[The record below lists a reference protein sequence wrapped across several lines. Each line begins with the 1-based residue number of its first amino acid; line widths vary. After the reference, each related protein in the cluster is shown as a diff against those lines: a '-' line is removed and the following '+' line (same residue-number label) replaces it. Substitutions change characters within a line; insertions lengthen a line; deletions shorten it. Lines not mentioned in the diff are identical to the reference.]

1 MPRQRAFITGADG
14 FVGGF
19 LLEHLAA
26 AGDELLGAVPR
37 PVTASPALSD
47 VLRNTRLVVWDLADP
62 SCDDSA
68 LRTVLLEFR
77 PQAIYHL
84 AAISVPE
91 DCGDATVHPL
101 ARAVNVHGTARL
113 LRLAAELPEPPRVLI
128 VSSSYVYPS
137 SGDRPRQYSEAGP
150 IAPRRGYGRT
160 KREAELLALEAWQR
174 AGLPVVIARAF
185 PHTGPRQS
193 QRMMLPEWAAQ
204 FAAGADPIR
213 VHTLQ
218 AWIDLS
224 DVRDVVR
231 AYRLLVERGVPGEVY
246 NVGSGVA
253 RRSGEVFDL
262 LRRIADPAR
271 RVQEIRPGRKCDPIA
286 DIGKIR
292 AVVGWRP
299 EIGIE
304 QTIRDTWE
312 YWRTLSPAAPR

>member
-37 PVTASPALSD
+37 PVVPSPGLPNI
-47 VLRNTRLVVWDLADP
+47 LRHTRLVVWDLADA
-62 SCDDSA
+62 SCDDGGMRA
-68 LRTVLLEFR
+68 VLREFR

-91 DCGDATVHPL
+91 DCGDATVSPV
-101 ARAVNVHGTARL
+101 AQAVNVQGTARL

-137 SGDRPRQYSEAGP
+137 SGDRPRQYSEADP
-150 IAPRRGYGRT
+150 VAPRRGYGRT
-160 KREAELLALEAWQR
+160 KREAELLALEAWRQS
-174 AGLPVVIARAF
+174 GLPVVIARAF

-193 QRMMLPEWAAQ
+193 PRMMLPEWAAQ

-213 VHTLQ
+213 VHTLH

-231 AYRLLVERGVPGEVY
+231 AYRLLVKGGAPGEVY
-246 NVGSGVA
+246 NVGSGLA
-253 RRSGEVFDL
+253 RRSGDVFDL
-262 LRRIADPAR
+262 LRRMADPAR
-271 RVQEIRPGRKCDPIA
+271 NVHEIRPGRKCDPIA

-292 AVVGWRP
+292 AAVGWQP

-304 QTIRDTWE
+304 QTVRDTWE
-312 YWRTLSPAAPR
+312 YWRTLQAGSPR

>member
-1 MPRQRAFITGADG
+1 MPRYRAFITGADG

-19 LLEHLAA
+19 LLEHLTA
-26 AGDELLGAVPR
+26 AGDELLGAVPFAL
-37 PVTASPALSD
+37 PESSESPPI
-47 VLRNTRLVVWDLADP
+47 LRQIPLTVWNLADP

-68 LRTVLLEFR
+68 VREALREFR

-84 AAISVPE
+84 AAISFPE
-91 DCGDATVHPL
+91 DCGDTSSVHPV
-101 ARAVNVHGTARL
+101 AQAVNVAGTARL
-113 LRLAAELPEPPRVLI
+113 LRLAADLPEPPRVLI

-137 SGDRPRQYSEAGP
+137 PSEPRRCSEDGP

-160 KREAELLALEAWQR
+160 KREAELLALEAWR
-174 AGLPVVIARAF
+174 RDGVPVVIARAF

-204 FAAGADPIR
+204 FAAGTDPVR
-213 VHTLQ
+213 VHTLE

-253 RRSGEVFDL
+253 RRSGDVFEL

-271 RVQEIRPGRKCDPIA
+271 KVQEIRPGRKCDPIA

-292 AVVGWRP
+292 AAVGWQP
-299 EIGIE
+299 EIEIE
-304 QTIRDTWE
+304 QTVRDTWE
-312 YWRTLSPAAPR
+312 YWRSRAATGD